1 MRKLQTADVFNAMRM
16 IKKANLKEEIKPYL
30 MMAASGEVN
39 VEEVG
44 IEGVLGLIE
53 TMSEQKIE
61 SAIYE
66 VLAGPFEMTADE
78 VAKMDLDKMIE
89 CLETLGKENN
99 LKVFFKSLSGLIGK
113 K

>member
-1 MRKLQTADVFNAMRM
+1 MRKLKTPDVFNAMRM

-30 MMAASGEVN
+30 MMAASGEMN